1 MSERPFQCS
10 KCGNWKTPLPLDAD
24 DECPD
29 CVMESHAVHPRTGTY
44 DCHYRHSTATH
55 SEKRMAKNLINLE
68 FAVQTI
74 KNSQSLVEAE
84 VALSDA
90 ERIERDV
97 PEALTWSDVFEL
109 PGLRGANPSA
119 RFKSYNA
126 MQDLVYNKRR
136 PESDL
141 TVLERS
147 RRLCEE
153 MAQDVPILMAEARTA
168 MIGMRNPDTK
178 SPPKSERSPEEQE
191 KINSRMARARAGR
204 KSRKVLTTA

>member
-1 MSERPFQCS
+1 
-10 KCGNWKTPLPLDAD
+10 
-24 DECPD
+24 
-29 CVMESHAVHPRTGTY
+29 
-44 DCHYRHSTATH
+44 
-55 SEKRMAKNLINLE
+55 MAKNLINLE

-119 RFKSYNA
+119 RFKSYDA

-168 MIGMRNPDTK
+168 MIGMRNPDIK

>member
-29 CVMESHAVHPRTGTY
+29 CVSESHAVHPRTGTY

-55 SEKRMAKNLINLE
+55 SEQRMAKNLISLE

-74 KNSQSLVEAE
+74 KNSQSLIEAE

-97 PEALTWSDVFEL
+97 PEALAWSDVFEL
-109 PGLRGANPSA
+109 PGLRGASPSA
-119 RFKSYNA
+119 RFKNYDA
-126 MQDLVYNKRR
+126 MQDLVFNKRR

-141 TVLERS
+141 VLLQRS

-153 MAQDVPILMAEARTA
+153 MAQDVPVLMAEARTA
-168 MIGMRNPDTK
+168 IIGIRNPETK
-178 SPPKSERSPEEQE
+178 SSSTPERSPEEQE
-191 KINSRMARARAGR
+191 KINNRMARARAGR
-204 KSRKVLTTA
+204 KRKVLTTA